1 MKRLAVVLAVVVGV
15 GALGLAQVEIE
26 FWHAM
31 RGGHLETLERI
42 TARFMEENPD
52 ITVTL
57 VGKGGYGD
65 LNTALI
71 AAVAAGDPPTMAQF
85 YEDWVAA
92 AYKDALMPLDGLIP
106 EDVLADIPEALLRTG
121 IFDGVLLTI
130 PFNKSTLI
138 LFYNTDLVAEP
149 PKTWEELLELARA
162 LTVDEDGDGTPDR
175 FGFGLRPY
183 AEMFTTFFWQAGGQ
197 FYNEDMTECTINSE
211 AGLRAL
217 NFLLELKATSLYQS
231 GYLSGPFG
239 SGLVAMYIGSV
250 AGIPYVARAA
260 ETGGVS
266 WNTAVLPKGP
276 VNNDS
281 VYMGTNVGVFA
292 LGSSEEERA
301 AAVKYINF
309 LLSPWAHLEWAKGTG
324 YIPFRHSVIT
334 SPEWQ
339 AYMEEDPTRVAVT
352 EQAFHGFGYPIH
364 PESYSIR
371 GVWGDMLEYVLLGE
385 MTPEEALEW
394 AVEVIN
400 TEYLGG

>member
-1 MKRLAVVLAVVVGV
+1 MKRLIVVLTVLVGLS
-15 GALGLAQVEIE
+15 ALGFTQVEIE

-31 RGGHLETLERI
+31 RGGHLETLELI
-42 TARFMEENPD
+42 TAKFMEENPN

-71 AAVAAGDPPTMAQF
+71 AAVAAEDPPAMAQF

-92 AYKDALMPLDGLIP
+92 AYKDGLMPLDGLIP
-106 EDVLADIPEALLRTG
+106 EEVLNDIPEALLRTG
-121 IFDGVLLTI
+121 IFDGALLTI

-138 LFYNTDLVAEP
+138 LFYNTDLVPEP
-149 PKTWEELLELARA
+149 PKTWWDLLWWARR

-197 FYNEDMTECTINSE
+197 FYNEDMTECTINTV
-211 AGLRAL
+211 AGLQAL
-217 NFLLELKATSLYQS
+217 DFLLELKATSLYQS

-239 SGLVAMYIGSV
+239 SGIVAMYIGSV

-260 ETGGVS
+260 ETGGVN
-266 WNTAVLPKGP
+266 WNTAVLPRGP

-281 VYMGTNVGVFA
+281 VYMGTNVGIFA
-292 LGSSEEERA
+292 LGSTQQERD

-324 YIPFRHSVIT
+324 YIPFRKSVFT
-334 SPEWQ
+334 SPEWEV
-339 AYMEEDPTRVAVT
+339 YMEEDPTRVAVT
-352 EQAFHGFGYPIH
+352 QQAPHGFYYPIH

-371 GVWGDMLEYVLLGE
+371 GVWGDMLESVLLGE
-385 MTPEEALEW
+385 MTPQEALDW